1 MGEGTAKLL
10 SIMLAI
16 ATSRGGIVLI
26 DELENGVHYSVHP
39 KLWPLLITFS
49 KQYDCQLFL
58 TTHSY
63 ELIKSLKGAVENDEN
78 DEYLFYVRLD
88 RTQDNILPK
97 TYQMDMLFSA
107 IERDWEIR

>member
-1 MGEGTAKLL
+1 MGESTAKLL

-16 ATSRGGIVLI
+16 ATSRSGFVLI
-26 DELENGVHYSVHP
+26 DELENGVHYSVHS

-49 KQYDCQLFL
+49 KRYDCQLFL

-63 ELIKSLKGAVENDEN
+63 ELIKSLKDAVAEKD
-78 DEYLFYVRLD
+78 DEYLSYVRLD

-97 TYQMDMLFSA
+97 TYHLDMLFSA